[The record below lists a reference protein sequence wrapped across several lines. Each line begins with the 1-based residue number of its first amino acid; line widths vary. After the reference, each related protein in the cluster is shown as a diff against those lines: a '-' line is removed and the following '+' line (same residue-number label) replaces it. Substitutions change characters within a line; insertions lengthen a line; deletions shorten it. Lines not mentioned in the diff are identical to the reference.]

1 MSKKNR
7 QLTVTRDSLL
17 AIEAKL
23 CVLLGMLKTD
33 KNILSEDSKCVVAA
47 TLARESYLLLKKE
60 LEENDKEVLPMR

>member
-7 QLTVTRDSLL
+7 QLSVARESLL

-33 KNILSEDSKCVVAA
+33 KNIVSDDSKCAIAA

-60 LEENDKEVLPMR
+60 LEENDKEMLPLR